1 MKTRRIVAIAGSLL
15 ISSCTQT
22 RAPDPSMPGAGVPEL
37 TAGAHDTPR
46 PRPVLSD
53 NDAPLRVS
61 WQRRASTQPVAN
73 GSSRIIELTARIE
86 HRGRIQLPLEVSV
99 RVPPGV
105 QIARGPAQYT
115 VPAAGVGTVTET
127 EFDFV
132 SVDPAALAGHITLVV
147 DGQEVSF
154 GVHAEA
160 VYPLAPPAVVGAS
173 QGPTEPH
180 TILGGVDL
188 GPSAPIR

>member
-1 MKTRRIVAIAGSLL
+1 MKTRRIVAIVGALL
-15 ISSCTQT
+15 VSSCTQT
-22 RAPDPSMPGAGVPEL
+22 RAANPSMPGAGVPEL
-37 TAGAHDTPR
+37 AAVAQETPR
-46 PRPVLSD
+46 SPHVSSEHET
-53 NDAPLRVS
+53 PLDVS
-61 WQRRASTQPVAN
+61 WQRRASTQVVAN
-73 GSSRIIELTARIE
+73 GPSRIVELTARIE
-86 HRGRIQLPLEVSV
+86 HRGRIQLPLAVSV

-115 VPAAGVGTVTET
+115 VPAAGAGTVTET

-132 SVDPAALAGHITLVV
+132 SVDPAALAGDITLVV
-147 DGQEVSF
+147 DGQEISF

-160 VYPLAPPAVVGAS
+160 IYQLAPAAVVGAS